1 MPKHD
6 LRQVLEKF
14 KPRLS
19 YKELDRSAL
28 EISRSVAAGN
38 LGDSSDNYA
47 EWAMISNDPLVVVN
61 YVKTYI
67 TTLVSKLSSA
77 PFRPESNDLFEIGIK
92 SRLDSVFV
100 DIYNDVLNDGY
111 AYLGVGM
118 RQGVPFV
125 KPIDARF
132 IMFNGDEPTLRDA
145 TDVVVFEIVPLS
157 LDRDETKPLVRTE
170 FLGTYVQFDS
180 NSERVK
186 VSHYHKDKKTNQ
198 ILLDIYDEDYEKPD
212 TYTLTGLDR
221 IPVIRFVG
229 ERIELNDKR
238 YHYRGIYYQMSS
250 ILKALA
256 LTGTKIQIRTA
267 ASSDSNFIVRSD
279 SIANHEETWK
289 NTGTLPIDNTDV
301 NGGQIPPIQFV
312 PHDNDFL
319 MSAFANWKGVIADM
333 LGPVVASGSEAVTRE
348 EVLARNEVKDAISNT
363 YLSKMAD
370 GIEEVYRCIQMY
382 QTQDPSEVVILG
394 GFIESVKRKKDME
407 ALSHV
412 YTLAKEGGMNTQ
424 GIVVQMLA
432 LEDLPVATK
441 QAVAQSFQ
449 QEPFK
454 SPQVQQLEQTVQGL
468 NQTIQKQNQQ
478 IALLRLQAT
487 QRLERQKEFID
498 STERT
503 KRLEI
508 ALKQWTEEQKQTQ
521 EALMA
526 VLNDCLAKGDY
537 DGAIRTLQDIKNQDS
552 PLLTNEMLNLAS
564 NAFSEENAKS
574 VANALR
580 ESGMPVGPQQP
591 VPQPNVAPMGRSPQ
605 PTLNQGFQQTV
616 PRQQQSDNGV
626 SNTTGPNLRPAVT
639 TFNDA

>member
-1 MPKHD
+1 MSKHN
-6 LRQVLEKF
+6 LTQVLEKF

-38 LGDSSDNYA
+38 LGEGDDNYA

-77 PFRPESNDLFEIGIK
+77 PFRPQSDDLFKLGLE
-92 SRLDSVFV
+92 SRLNSAFV
-100 DIYNDVLNDGY
+100 ETYTDVLNDGY
-111 AYLGVGM
+111 AFLGVGM
-118 RQGVPFV
+118 RDGKPIV
-125 KPIDARF
+125 KPIDARY
-132 IMFNGDEPTLRDA
+132 IMFNGDDPTLRDA
-145 TDVVVFEIVPLS
+145 TDVVVFEIVPLP
-157 LDRDETKPLVRTE
+157 LDRDKAE
-170 FLGTYVQFDS
+170 FPQSSSTLAPYVEFDS

-186 VSHYHKDKKTNQ
+186 VSHYHKDKKTGQ
-198 ILLDIYDEDYEKPD
+198 YVLDIYDKDYENPD
-212 TYTLTGLDR
+212 TYPLAGLDR
-221 IPVIRFVG
+221 IPVVRFVG

-238 YHYRGIYYQMSS
+238 YHYRGIYYQMASV
-250 ILKALA
+250 LKALA
-256 LTGTKIQIRTA
+256 LAGTKIQIRTA
-267 ASSDSNFIVRSD
+267 TSSDENFIVRSD
-279 SIANHEETWK
+279 SIANHKETWE
-289 NTGTLPIDNTDV
+289 NTGTLPIDNADQ
-301 NGGQIPPIQFV
+301 NGGDIPPIQFV

-319 MSAFANWKGVIADM
+319 MSAFNNWKSVISDM
-333 LGPVVASGSEAVTRE
+333 LGPTVASGSEAVTRE

-363 YLSKMAD
+363 YLSRMAD

-382 QTQDPSEVVILG
+382 QSQNPAEVVILG

-407 ALSHV
+407 ALTHI
-412 YTLAKEGGMNTQ
+412 YGLAKEGGLNTQ
-424 GIVVQMLA
+424 GLVVQMLA
-432 LEDLPVATK
+432 LEDLPSETK
-441 QAVAQSFQ
+441 KAVAESFQ
-449 QEPFK
+449 QDPFK
-454 SPQVQQLEQTVQGL
+454 SPQVIQLQQTVAGL
-468 NQTIQKQNQQ
+468 NDTIQKQNQQ

-526 VLNDCLAKGDY
+526 ILNDCLSKGDY
-537 DGAIRTLQDIKNQDS
+537 DGAIQTLEQIKQQDTS
-552 PLLTNEMLNLAS
+552 LLTDNILNMAT

-574 VANALR
+574 VATALQ
-580 ESGMPVGPQQP
+580 ETGQQISQPQPPNGMP
-591 VPQPNVAPMGRSPQ
+591 ATRSPQ
-605 PTLNQGFQQTV
+605 PTLTQGFQQAV
-616 PRQQQSDNGV
+616 PHQQQVDRQTV
-626 SNTTGPNLRPAVT
+626 NTTAPMPRPAVT